1 MTHWAE
7 FVHDYHAAHPGITED
22 LLTPMCDRAG
32 RDPYTWLVE
41 GLPTSGLIWDACCG
55 SAPVADKVGL
65 DRYRGIDTSDAEL
78 DLARERRPGVRV
90 RAGDAGLVQPPAGPA
105 LISGVTVAMALML
118 LDLDAF
124 LTRVATF
131 LPPGAPL
138 QAIVPTRTP
147 ISGAGDFATTLTLL
161 GQSGIGYREPLPPQA
176 LPGRFAAAGFDLTSD
191 ETALFQRPVPD
202 LAAADLIVD
211 SFYAPGVTPAQRGE
225 ASRWL
230 AGRLAEPGYTFG
242 YPIRRICARRR
253 LDSFQ

>member
-1 MTHWAE
+1 
-7 FVHDYHAAHPGITED
+7 
-22 LLTPMCDRAG
+22 
-32 RDPYTWLVE
+32 
-41 GLPTSGLIWDACCG
+41 
-55 SAPVADKVGL
+55 
-65 DRYRGIDTSDAEL
+65 
-78 DLARERRPGVRV
+78 
-90 RAGDAGLVQPPAGPA
+90 
-105 LISGVTVAMALML
+105 
-118 LDLDAF
+118 
-124 LTRVATF
+124 
-131 LPPGAPL
+131 
-138 QAIVPTRTP
+138 VPTRTP